1 MLPTI
6 LMATMASRT
15 FVDGRIID
23 IRFEVFWQA
32 ACKVNRSTVDGRL
45 AVSRAPVRLR
55 AVVWL
60 AQVVTDRPSFVM
72 VRLVTVDAA
81 LVDWD
86 GWVVVFFI

>member
-1 MLPTI
+1 
-6 LMATMASRT
+6 
-15 FVDGRIID
+15 
-23 IRFEVFWQA
+23 
-32 ACKVNRSTVDGRL
+32 VDGRL